1 MLPRLH
7 WGGIALKL
15 WSFCLVRSGGCS
27 HVGMGTCAEPGALRL
42 TTVAAN
48 LAAVEFISSPN
59 RNRCRAFLSGG
70 SKVTVTVEMTS
81 SEKCRGARTN
91 RWDIATAIAALIV
104 GAILSHVIEPGVRV
118 EKVMLTSNTPALQFS
133 PATPGPHPIALLAH
147 GATGSK
153 ENCFRF
159 GEALAAAGFDC
170 YSVDQAGHGES
181 PQPCSVRH
189 VHGEWRWATNILLK
203 PRELERALG
212 SVDVFIG
219 HSMGAGAGE
228 WSVRVDGFRPM
239 LFIGV
244 GADVDLGEHGPPL
257 LLLAGRF
264 DEVISTAWLRAQPN
278 AQLVISRWSD
288 HILEPF
294 DPVLVYAAVKAA
306 CASVGKPVPSAPG
319 AWRWRF
325 AGLVLGIA
333 GALVLM
339 FRLPELHPR
348 LARTRR
354 FIVPAVLLIAITL
367 TMGTWIGVT
376 PQWRRIPSQLVLLVV
391 IGLALAGL
399 SRLGMPR
406 WSLAVVTGILA
417 IGCLALRIAY
427 PANMFLF
434 AMLMNTLA
442 ISTLLLLPSTLVGRI
457 ATRSGSR
464 RDGDVAMAIFASY
477 VIGQFMPL
485 FY

>member
-1 MLPRLH
+1 MSRNRI
-7 WGGIALKL
+7 IA
-15 WSFCLVRSGGCS
+15 G
-27 HVGMGTCAEPGALRL
+27 
-42 TTVAAN
+42 VAA
-48 LAAVEFISSPN
+48 VCFIT
-59 RNRCRAFLSGG
+59 G
-70 SKVTVTVEMTS
+70 VT
-81 SEKCRGARTN
+81 
-91 RWDIATAIAALIV
+91 
-104 GAILSHVIEPGVRV
+104 LSHVIEPGVRV
-118 EKVMLTSNTPALQFS
+118 EKKMLTGNTPALRMF
-133 PATPGPHPIALLAH
+133 PAPPGPHPIALLAH

-153 ENCFRF
+153 ENLFRF
-159 GEALAAAGFDC
+159 AEALVAAGFEC

-181 PQPCSVRH
+181 PQPCSFWH
-189 VHGEWRWATNILLK
+189 VHGKWRWATNILLK

-219 HSMGAGAGE
+219 HSMGGGAGE
-228 WSVRVDGFRPM
+228 WSVNEDGFRPK

-244 GADVDLGEHGPPL
+244 GADADLGEHGPPL

-264 DEVISTAWLRAQPN
+264 EEVISTAWLRAQTN
-278 AQLVISRWSD
+278 AQVVISPWSD
-288 HILEPF
+288 HLLEPF
-294 DPVLVYAAVKAA
+294 DPVLVNAAVKAA
-306 CASVGKPVPSAPG
+306 CDTVGKPVPAAPT
-319 AWRWRF
+319 AWRWRI

-333 GALVLM
+333 GASVLM

-354 FIVPAVLLIAITL
+354 WIVPAVLLIAIIL

-376 PQWRRIPSQLVLLVV
+376 PQLRRIPQQLVLLVD
-391 IGLALAGL
+391 ICLALAGL
-399 SRLGMPR
+399 SRLRMPR

-417 IGCLALRIAY
+417 LGCLALRIAY

-457 ATRSGSR
+457 ATRGGSR